1 MSILEI
7 IGIIILI
14 GIISLIVKKMYQ
26 KWLIQ
31 KRRINNEL
39 KKARKN
45 IGTTFLLTTLTGEI
59 KVIVEDVELSS
70 INKDRLLY
78 TTRDI
83 KNPLDVYQLYIN
95 INK

>member
-45 IGTTFLLTTLTGEI
+45 IGTTFLLTTSTGEI